1 MVNSCKCIL
10 FFFMDRSRI
19 SATLAFNVS
28 PTRMPVDCILHIC
41 ATNRGRIGK
50 RPPQHDAQHAWT
62 FVARVSSGALQHEQ
76 FQQQARGCH
85 ANCRASTSANFRKFR
100 VSKQGGG
107 AARYFQSGS
116 TEHSNF
122 HSHFCFYNKRA
133 GNNGASFNVAVACQS
148 CSSTQSHMLPC

>member
-1 MVNSCKCIL
+1 
-10 FFFMDRSRI
+10 MDRSRI

-76 FQQQARGCH
+76 FHQQARGCH

-116 TEHSNF
+116 TGHRNF
-122 HSHFCFYNKRA
+122 HGYFYNHLYNKRA
-133 GNNGASFNVAVACQS
+133 GNNGASSNVTVACQS